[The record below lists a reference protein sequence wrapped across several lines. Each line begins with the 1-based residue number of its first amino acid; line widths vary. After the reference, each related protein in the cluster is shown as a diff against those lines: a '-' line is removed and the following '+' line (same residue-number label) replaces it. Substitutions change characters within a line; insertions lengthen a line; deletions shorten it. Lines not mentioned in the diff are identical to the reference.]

1 MVLPHQPFGTSGRG
15 CCKKYWKLL
24 PPRTFYSGPRSSA
37 IYPCTI
43 ATRKTFVRSCCED
56 SKWIEIFCQYFARM
70 FTLLWPVAVFTLH
83 GSGSLASQCARLA
96 RCFAAMKIRKG
107 KRNIIIANIFI
118 SNFSILYSIL
128 KRLNS
133 NRSREI
139 NKWNVFDMQNDLSWS
154 NGRSNKKW

>member
-1 MVLPHQPFGTSGRG
+1 MDRNFLSIFRSNVYIAVTRG
-15 CCKKYWKLL
+15 CVYIARQWQFGE
-24 PPRTFYSGPRSSA
+24 PVREARS
-37 IYPCTI
+37 
-43 ATRKTFVRSCCED
+43 
-56 SKWIEIFCQYFARM
+56 M
-70 FTLLWPVAVFTLH
+70 
-83 GSGSLASQCARLA
+83 
-96 RCFAAMKIRKG
+96 FAAMKIRKG

-154 NGRSNKKW
+154 NGRSNKK